1 MEIKMKFG
9 TAKATSMGIL
19 LAALAIGVS
28 SLFVFEEGSAGYVGS
43 AVLLVT
49 LFATGIAIMAIW
61 GRCPYC
67 GKHLFYGLYKW
78 KICPKCR
85 RKLCAGDKYVPSAK
99 KK

>member
-1 MEIKMKFG
+1 MKFG
-9 TAKATSMGIL
+9 TAKSASLGML

-28 SLFVFEEGSAGYVGS
+28 SLFMFEEGTAAYNGS
-43 AVLLVT
+43 AALIIGLFIASLL
-49 LFATGIAIMAIW
+49 IMIIW

-85 RKLCAGDKYVPSAK
+85 RRLSAGDKYTPSGK
-99 KK
+99 VNSKRK